1 MKMLKTFAII
11 IMIMAITINSSGCG
25 SDNEL
30 NTEVSETNDATI
42 TSDPDNQEAE
52 VRNDTITIV
61 LDPGHGGENTGAKA
75 DVNDNGII
83 DLEKDLNMI
92 VASYMLE
99 MLKKYEGLHVALT
112 RYGDAELSHAQR
124 AAIAKTFSNETMSR
138 TVLLISIHNNAN
150 PYFKEEG
157 VEAFV
162 SVYDERYD
170 WIATDL
176 AYEMVDR
183 IAENFELLNRG
194 VFTKMSKVHD
204 DWYGIIRNGIAR
216 DIPTIILEQCFMD
229 NPDDAF
235 KVLSSDEKLYRL
247 AETNVLSIVDFFGLV
262 MKAENNEIR
271 LQE

>member
-1 MKMLKTFAII
+1 
-11 IMIMAITINSSGCG
+11 
-25 SDNEL
+25 
-30 NTEVSETNDATI
+30 
-42 TSDPDNQEAE
+42 
-52 VRNDTITIV
+52 
-61 LDPGHGGENTGAKA
+61 LDPGHGGENTGATA
-75 DVNDNGII
+75 DVNGDGII

-92 VASYMLE
+92 VAGYMLE
-99 MLKKYEGLHVALT
+99 MLKNYEGLHVALT
-112 RYGDAELSHAQR
+112 RYGDEELSHAQR

-150 PYFKEEG
+150 PYTNSEG

-162 SVYDERYD
+162 SVFDDRYD

-176 AYEMVDR
+176 AYEMIDN
-183 IAENFELLNRG
+183 ISENFDLLNRG
-194 VFTKMSKVHD
+194 VFTRVGRRHN

-247 AETNVLSIVDFFGLV
+247 AETNVLSIVDFFGLK
-262 MKAENNEIR
+262 MKAEINEIR

>member
-1 MKMLKTFAII
+1 MKTIKIWIFVM
-11 IMIMAITINSSGCG
+11 MVITIALTGNGCAPAQ
-25 SDNEL
+25 
-30 NTEVSETNDATI
+30 VSETEDNEMIEEIVEPDSEEVLEKND
-42 TSDPDNQEAE
+42 S
-52 VRNDTITIV
+52 ITIV
-61 LDPGHGGENTGAKA
+61 LDPGHGGENTGAIA
-75 DVNDNGII
+75 DVNGDGVI

-92 VASYMLE
+92 VAGYMLE
-99 MLKKYEGLHVALT
+99 MLKNYEGLHVALT
-112 RYGDAELSHAQR
+112 RYGDEELSHAQR
-124 AAIAKTFSNETMSR
+124 AAIAKAFSNETMSR

-150 PYFKEEG
+150 PNAKSEG

-176 AYEMVDR
+176 AYEMIDN

-194 VFTKMSKVHD
+194 VFTRVGRRHN

-229 NPDDAF
+229 NPNDAF

-271 LQE
+271 